1 MFLSDSKKAVDIMH
15 TLYNIYENFPK
26 ICQENQLPYKVPTD
40 QTFPDKCTR
49 SRIQLLHNDDVV
61 QDEEGCVA
69 S

>member
-1 MFLSDSKKAVDIMH
+1 MH